1 MSMGQGAMQPRRMRP
16 RPGGATPILTQQPP
30 GPPPGTMAPGTPPP
44 PSPVGQGENVQAGAM
59 GDYRNALLRRMQM
72 QGQGGAPLQ
81 PGAPPQGAVPGG
93 MPTPGGMPGMGAPQP
108 PQNMQGGPDGVA
120 GLIQNLLRTRNS
132 RRVLGGASGP
142 LGQ

>member
-1 MSMGQGAMQPRRMRP
+1 MTAPMQPRRVRS
-16 RPGGATPILTQQPP
+16 RPGGAVPILSQQPP
-30 GPPPGTMAPGTPPP
+30 GPPPGTMMPGTPPP
-44 PSPVGQGENVQAGAM
+44 PPPVGAGDGQSVQAGAM

-72 QGQGGAPLQ
+72 QGPGGTPMQ
-81 PGAPPQGAVPGG
+81 PGSPPVASPMVP
-93 MPTPGGMPGMGAPQP
+93 TGGMPGMGAPQP
-108 PQNMQGGPDGVA
+108 PQQMPGGPDGVA